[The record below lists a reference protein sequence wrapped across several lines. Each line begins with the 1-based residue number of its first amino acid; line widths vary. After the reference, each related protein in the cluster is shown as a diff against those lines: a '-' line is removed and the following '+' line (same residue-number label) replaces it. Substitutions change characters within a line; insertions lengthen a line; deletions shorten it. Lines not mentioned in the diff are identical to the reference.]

1 MIDLSTFLLVGIGG
15 FFIIIFSWSK
25 NFFSNRTITASS
37 VLCTDIFIIDCIF
50 LCLFVLAYKMK

>member
-25 NFFSNRTITASS
+25 KFFSPTEQLLLALFFVLISLLSIVFSS
-37 VLCTDIFIIDCIF
+37 VYLF
-50 LCLFVLAYKMK
+50 LLIK